1 MVWLLGIR
9 DRSKELPASRCK
21 CLLGSVPT
29 VSTFSKDNDA
39 KKYRHWRL
47 EVERGIYLYSF
58 CLFVCCSLLSALFCF
73 PSFLPSLFF
82 FVTDFVSV
90 LPSGTNSYSLFLAR
104 KKMDDNNSGGGGGGW
119 F

>member
-47 EVERGIYLYSF
+47 MEVFTCILF
-58 CLFVCCSLLSALFCF
+58 VCLFVALCSLLCFVSPHFCRAFFFLLLTLSLFCRVELTLTHF
-73 PSFLPSLFF
+73 
-82 FVTDFVSV
+82 
-90 LPSGTNSYSLFLAR
+90 FLAR
-104 KKMDDNNSGGGGGGW
+104 KKMDDNSGGGGGGG